1 MDPANDQPGGPRP
14 MTNPAPAFD
23 AALRTWLA
31 RQTAAEERL
40 TSFAFR
46 EGQPA
51 VAVPAPTSHAELRRW
66 ILATAAD
73 PAVAALLRR
82 LADADRS
89 MDELAGEGALGVRP
103 GDRVSLAARVGVLAA
118 TGLVTRDLEADR
130 VGLTDLGRAALE
142 SMPVTTAA
150 LESMPVTTAGRG
162 P

>member
-1 MDPANDQPGGPRP
+1 
-14 MTNPAPAFD
+14 MTNPSSALE
-23 AALRTWLA
+23 AALSAWLA
-31 RQTAAEERL
+31 RQAAAEERL

-73 PAVAALLRR
+73 PGVAAFLRR

-89 MDELAGEGALGVRP
+89 ITELAGDGALGVRP

-118 TGLVTRDLEADR
+118 AGLVTRDLQADR
-130 VGLTDLGRAALE
+130 VGLTELGRAALD
-142 SMPVTTAA
+142 
-150 LESMPVTTAGRG
+150 LTAGPAAATVGRR